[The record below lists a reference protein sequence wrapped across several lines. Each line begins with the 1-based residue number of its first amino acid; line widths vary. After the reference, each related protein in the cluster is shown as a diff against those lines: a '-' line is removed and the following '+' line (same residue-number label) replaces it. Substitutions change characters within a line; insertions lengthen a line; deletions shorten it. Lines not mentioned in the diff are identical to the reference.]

1 MFMAVSADDVQALY
15 QSLLGRPGATE
26 YVEQY
31 TQYEDLPAVYDAIY
45 NSPEAQR
52 YRETGVPLSIA
63 DVRRQSSIYE
73 PIADPNQVFDEDF
86 IDQSRNPYIFGDDG
100 KLIQYTDPNQNPE
113 TFADLRNQMGYD
125 HIFALNALN
134 ERLKMRAAGDPVGF
148 SQYELRKT
156 GQSESEFNKF
166 KNYVDRL
173 ESLYNQGYSIND
185 INALGGGQDVTPSFD
200 ETETVAPATT
210 TTTTATTPSVS
221 AGDIQ
226 GLYQELLGGPA
237 KPEAIEYWS
246 SQGMS
251 IDQLR
256 NAIANSPEGIQY
268 ASTGRVSPERQAYMA
283 SLSGQSDGTAS
294 TGTTSPTDYSSQI
307 GQYYQEL
314 FGRSPLATGSEY
326 WQSQLASGAISPE
339 NLQQALISGAQGLDR
354 TYYEA
359 TQSGGPLFT
368 ATQELFGRDPVRGQ
382 YSEEQGRLMGG
393 YDKYRPMYDQGMSDA
408 EIRQQLL
415 DAAYARGEGGGRSAD
430 YQAYL
435 SSLGIDRANSPFA
448 VEGGGFANVP
458 YGSDLTA
465 YQERAA
471 QAPAGPQ
478 MPNIGGK
485 YGGMGGTGKGGGGT
499 RQTGGTYQAGGG
511 YRMPGQ
517 YITGNQLYSGLPYG
531 MTQPMAGGKG
541 GGMGGFGQG
550 MTVPMQPF
558 NYGYSSQYM
567 PNRGLMGGYSTGFG
581 PYGGYQRPRFGGGK
595 GGPRIQPY
603 PYPMNPYAMGGG
615 FG

>member
-1 MFMAVSADDVQALY
+1 MAEY
-15 QSLLGRPGATE
+15 Q
-26 YVEQY
+26 
-31 TQYEDLPAVYDAIY
+31 
-45 NSPEAQR
+45 
-52 YRETGVPLSIA
+52 PL
-63 DVRRQSSIYE
+63 
-73 PIADPNQVFDEDF
+73 ADPNRVFEEDF
-86 IDQSRNPYIFGDDG
+86 IDQSRNPYIFGEDRR
-100 KLIQYTDPNQNPE
+100 LIQYTDPNQNPE

-134 ERLKMRAAGDPVGF
+134 ERLAMRAAGDPVGF
-148 SQYELRKT
+148 SPYELRKT
-156 GQSESEFNKF
+156 GRSESEFNKL

-173 ESLYNQGYSIND
+173 ESLYNQGYSISD
-185 INALGGGQDVTPSFD
+185 INALGAGQDVTPSFA
-200 ETETVAPATT
+200 ETT
-210 TTTTATTPSVS
+210 TEDAGAMSTTPSAS
-221 AGDIQ
+221 DIQ
-226 GLYQELLGGPA
+226 SLYQELLGGPA
-237 KPEAIEYWS
+237 KPEGVEYWS
-246 SQGMS
+246 SQGMTL
-251 IDQLR
+251 DQIR
-256 NAIANSPEGIQY
+256 NAIANSPEGLAY
-268 ASTGRVSPERQAYMA
+268 ASTGQVSPERQAYMD
-283 SLSGQSDGTAS
+283 SLSGQSDGTA
-294 TGTTSPTDYSSQI
+294 PPADYSGQI

-339 NLQQALISGAQGLDR
+339 NLRQSLIGGAQGLDR
-354 TYYEA
+354 AYYEA

-382 YSEEQGRLMGG
+382 YNEAQGRLMGG
-393 YDKYRPMYDQGMSDA
+393 FDKYRPMYDQGMSDA

-415 DAAYARGEGGGRSAD
+415 DAAYGRGEGGGRSAD

-458 YGSDLTA
+458 YGSDLTT
-465 YQERAA
+465 YQEKAA

-531 MTQPMAGGKG
+531 MTQPMGYGGGKG
-541 GGMGGFGQG
+541 GGMGGGF
-550 MTVPMQPF
+550 MPYQPPQL
-558 NYGYSSQYM
+558 SQQYM

-595 GGPRIQPY
+595 GGGYGAPVYQQPRMMPY
-603 PYPMNPYAMGGG
+603 GGGYNPYAMGGSPYG
-615 FG
+615 APASMPPEGYTKSVPDIYRETGRLP